1 MNRHRFE
8 PARLLL
14 GLLLIGG
21 AVMYVLDALGEWKV
35 PVWAQLAAMPVALTL
50 AAFTAWTTFAVRR
63 HLRRKRGRPPQALG
77 AMPVDDLRTGYARSA
92 DGESDGGAGGPDNG

>member
-14 GLLLIGG
+14 GLLLVGG
-21 AVMYVLDALGEWKV
+21 ALMYVLDALGEWRV
-35 PVWAQLAAMPVALTL
+35 PVWVQLAAVPVALVL

-63 HLRRKRGRPPQALG
+63 HLLRRRSEAPSAQGG
-77 AMPVDDLRTGYARSA
+77 MPMDDLREG
-92 DGESDGGAGGPDNG
+92 

>member
-14 GLLLIGG
+14 GLLLVGG
-21 AVMYVLDALGEWKV
+21 ALMYVLDALGKWRV
-35 PVWAQLAAMPVALTL
+35 PVWAQLAALPVALVL

-63 HLRRKRGRPPQALG
+63 HLRRRRAAAPPLGGDADGRPA
-77 AMPVDDLRTGYARSA
+77 
-92 DGESDGGAGGPDNG
+92 

>member
-14 GLLLIGG
+14 GLLLVGG
-21 AVMYVLDALGEWKV
+21 ALMYVLDALGEWRV
-35 PVWAQLAAMPVALTL
+35 PVWAQLAALPVALVL

-63 HLRRKRGRPPQALG
+63 RLRRRVAAPPALG
-77 AMPVDDLRTGYARSA
+77 GMPMDDLREGYGR
-92 DGESDGGAGGPDNG
+92 GEGGPSGRSGGNG